1 LKKTSNIFTWI
12 VDSVVIRKG
21 SDIKVVVMCL
31 LAATTFWFLNALNKD
46 YSTRI
51 TYPVRFEYDD
61 SVYVPLSTLPQSVR
75 LNASGYGWNLLKKTL
90 RLNSQSI
97 TYRIS
102 NPLRTNY
109 ITGASL
115 MVPITEQVRDIK
127 VNYLVED
134 TIFLNFDR
142 IDTRQVVLN
151 IDSAALNLANGY
163 RIVSPVNITPTVI
176 NFKGP
181 SSLLKT
187 LPDAIFLN
195 IPYKNIDE
203 NFSENI
209 TINYV
214 QNPLIQSDINKAQV
228 NFSVAP
234 FVKETQLVSIAKLSF
249 PGKDS
254 IVLGDNTLEVS
265 YWLRKDEA
273 SKVRPEDF
281 RLVADFKTFNKE
293 DSTVKIFLEQ
303 KPPFVSDIRVNKAII
318 KLHYVEEED

>member
-1 LKKTSNIFTWI
+1 
-12 VDSVVIRKG
+12 
-21 SDIKVVVMCL
+21 
-31 LAATTFWFLNALNKD
+31 
-46 YSTRI
+46 
-51 TYPVRFEYDD
+51 
-61 SVYVPLSTLPQSVR
+61 
-75 LNASGYGWNLLKKTL
+75 
-90 RLNSQSI
+90 
-97 TYRIS
+97 
-102 NPLRTNY
+102 
-109 ITGASL
+109 

-151 IDSAALNLANGY
+151 IDSAALNLASGY
-163 RIVSPVNITPTVI
+163 RVVSPVSITPTVI

-203 NFSENI
+203 NFSESI
-209 TINYV
+209 AINYV

-228 NFSVAP
+228 NFTVAP

-249 PGKDS
+249 PSKDS

>member
-1 LKKTSNIFTWI
+1 
-12 VDSVVIRKG
+12 
-21 SDIKVVVMCL
+21 MCL
-31 LAATTFWFLNALNKD
+31 LAATTFWFLNALNKN

-61 SVYVPLSTLPQSVR
+61 SVYVPLSNLPQNVR

-115 MVPITEQVRDIK
+115 MVPITEQVRDIN
-127 VNYLVED
+127 VNYVVED
-134 TIFLNFDR
+134 TIFLDFDR
-142 IDTRQVVLN
+142 IDTRQVALN
-151 IDSAALNLANGY
+151 IDSAALNLSNGY
-163 RIVSPVNITPTVI
+163 RIVSPIDITPKVI

-195 IPYKNIDE
+195 IPYKDIDE
-203 NFSENI
+203 NFSETV

-214 QNPLIQSDINKAQV
+214 QNPLIKSDVNKAQV
-228 NFSVAP
+228 TFAVSP
-234 FVKETQLVSIAKLSF
+234 FIKETQLVAIAKLDF
-249 PGKDS
+249 PKKDS

-265 YWLRKDEA
+265 YWLRKGEA
-273 SKVRPEDF
+273 NKVRPEDF
-281 RLVADFKTFNKE
+281 RLVADFKSFNKA

>member
-1 LKKTSNIFTWI
+1 
-12 VDSVVIRKG
+12 
-21 SDIKVVVMCL
+21 MCL

-61 SVYVPLSTLPQSVR
+61 SVYVPLNNLPQSVR

-151 IDSAALNLANGY
+151 IDSAALNLASGY
-163 RIVSPVNITPTVI
+163 RVVSPVSITPTVI

-203 NFSENI
+203 NFSESI
-209 TINYV
+209 AINYV

-228 NFSVAP
+228 NFTVAP

-249 PGKDS
+249 PSKDS

>member
-1 LKKTSNIFTWI
+1 
-12 VDSVVIRKG
+12 
-21 SDIKVVVMCL
+21 MCL

-61 SVYVPLSTLPQSVR
+61 SVYVPLNNLPQSVR

-151 IDSAALNLANGY
+151 IDSAALNLASGY
-163 RIVSPVNITPTVI
+163 RVVSPVSITPTVI

-203 NFSENI
+203 NFSESI
-209 TINYV
+209 AINYV

-228 NFSVAP
+228 NFTVAP

-249 PGKDS
+249 PSKDS

-293 DSTVKIFLEQ
+293 DSTVKIFLEL